1 MLILLILVVVHAH
14 AYQSKI
20 ANYILNDIDTNV
32 SIGTRLAY
40 DQQNKSNWQ
49 TISNL
54 GSQISFPKLQS
65 YLNTLPFF
73 EFIHRHEYMHPSSS
87 ITRLSQAH

>member
-65 YLNTLPFF
+65 YLNTLPFLNL
-73 EFIHRHEYMHPSSS
+73 FIVMNTCTPHHRS
-87 ITRLSQAH
+87 LA